1 MKSRLWIHAV
11 ALWLLAPAL
20 LWLAV
25 DRPHGGDTHRAARL
39 PERLGR
45 FAIEVDRPITAE
57 LAETFG
63 TGDAVWRRHSAA
75 DGFVDVVVV
84 YHDANWKSV
93 HAPDT
98 CLRGSNMTLVEDGPF
113 ETTIDGAARSV
124 GRLRLESFE
133 FAEDYLSLYA
143 YVAPP
148 DFVSGSYAD
157 FVWHHAP
164 RALLRASLSG
174 CLVRAET
181 WIDDGDI
188 AAAEARC
195 AEVLVAAVEHARGLL
210 R

>member
-1 MKSRLWIHAV
+1 MTTGLGPHAV
-11 ALWLLAPAL
+11 VLWLLAPAL

-25 DRPHGGDTHRAARL
+25 DRPRGGDTHRAARL

-45 FAIEVDRPITAE
+45 FAIEVDRPITDE
-57 LAETFG
+57 LAESFG
-63 TGDAVWRRHSAA
+63 TNDAVWRRYAA
-75 DGFVDVVVV
+75 NDGFVDVVVV

-113 ETTIDGAARSV
+113 ETTIDGAVRSV
-124 GRLRLESFE
+124 GRLRLDSFE
-133 FAEDYLSLYA
+133 YPEDYLSLYA

-181 WIDDGDI
+181 WIAGGDV

-195 AEVLVAAVEHARGLL
+195 ADVLAAAVEHARGLL

>member
-11 ALWLLAPAL
+11 VLWLLAPAL

-25 DRPHGGDTHRAARL
+25 DRPRGGDTHRAARL

-45 FAIEVDRPITAE
+45 FAIEIDRPVTQE
-57 LAETFG
+57 LVETFG
-63 TGDAVWRRHSAA
+63 TSDAVWRRYSAP

-98 CLRGSNMTLVEDGPF
+98 CLRGSNMTLVEDDRF
-113 ETTIDGAARSV
+113 AVSIDGAARPV
-124 GRLRLESFE
+124 GRLRLDSFE
-133 FAEDYLSLYA
+133 YTEDYLSLYA

-164 RALLRASLSG
+164 RALLRANLSG

-181 WIDDGDI
+181 WIDAGDV
-188 AAAEARC
+188 AAAESRC
-195 AEVLVAAVEHARGLL
+195 AEVLAAAVTHARGLL